1 MNKFNPTKYKNEYNK
16 DNYDRVNLTIPKGT
30 KEELKE
36 IAKYFDL
43 SLNAY
48 LKIIIEENILL
59 NREEQFN
66 RIDKIIKSADD
77 SNNKLKIA
85 KNITTKN
92 TNTENA

>member
-1 MNKFNPTKYKNEYNK
+1 MSKFNPTKYKNEYNK
-16 DNYDRVNLTIPKGT
+16 DNYDRVNLTITKGT

-59 NREEQFN
+59 SREEQFN

-77 SNNKLKIA
+77 SKNKLKIA